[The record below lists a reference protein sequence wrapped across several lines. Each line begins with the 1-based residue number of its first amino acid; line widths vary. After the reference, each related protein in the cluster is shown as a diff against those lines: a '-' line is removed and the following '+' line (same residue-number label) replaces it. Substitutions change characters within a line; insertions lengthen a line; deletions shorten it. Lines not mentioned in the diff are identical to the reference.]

1 VSWLSKLA
9 QFSVTRWQFTIL
21 VFLMFTALGAVSW
34 LNIPRAEDPDF
45 PVPVYTTVAVYPGAS
60 PEDMEQL
67 VTEPI
72 EKQLKA
78 LEDVKKIESWSSDG
92 LSVVRVDFEPNVD
105 AERKYDQVVR
115 EVNALRTTLPPALQ
129 RLDVQRNENSDLAVF
144 QLALVAPQLPYALLD
159 DEAKRLEDA
168 LERVPGVKRTERW
181 AAPPREMQV
190 TLDLGRLARLGITP
204 SQVLDALGSDNT
216 QIPGGSVDVGTRRYN
231 VATMGR
237 YKSADDVQ
245 RTVIGGANGALV
257 RVQDVATVQWADG
270 DAVHLGRFN
279 GQRAM
284 FVTVSAQ
291 KGQNVSVVK
300 RGVWETLDAV
310 ERTLPAG
317 VTLARGF
324 DQSVNV
330 DERLSRLGW
339 DFAIAI
345 GLVLITLLPLGTR
358 ASVIVMISIPTSLAI
373 AVMLLYVTG
382 YSINQLSIVG
392 FVIALGLLV
401 DDSIVVVENIA
412 RFLREGYT
420 RTQAAVEA
428 TKQIGVAV
436 VGATATLIFA
446 FLPLLF
452 LPGLPGKY
460 IRSLPLAVVY
470 AVLASLF
477 VSLTIIPWLASRLMP
492 RESHAEG
499 NAVLRWLDGG
509 IHRTYAPLL
518 KQAMAYPRATL
529 VASFGLVVA
538 AFALVPA
545 VGFSL
550 FPKAGTPQYHV
561 DITTPEGTSLA
572 ETDRAAQYAE
582 AVVSGHVA
590 TRAVFT
596 NVGKDNPQVYYNVFQ
611 RAEAPNRAQLLVLL
625 NAYDNVDT
633 PLALDSLREKL
644 ALYPGAR
651 IELKEFENG
660 PPIDAPIAMRLEGPD
675 LDTLAAI
682 AARYEEVLR
691 NTEGT
696 QYVNNP
702 VRLRRSDLRITV
714 DKQKAGLLGVPSAEV
729 ERTLRLGLAGLEAG
743 KIRADNGDEYPIT
756 VRIDHPAGRPRPE
769 ALDRIHVSGVTG
781 AMVPLS
787 QIAAQT
793 FASSPTSIEHRD
805 RQRAVTVTSY
815 VRSGYNTDAVTKQ
828 VIDRLG
834 TIDLP
839 DGYRL
844 VPAGEIESREESFGG
859 IGGAVVVA
867 VFAILAILVLEFR
880 DFRTTLVVASV
891 IPLGV
896 VGGIVALLLSGYTLS
911 FTAMIGFV
919 ALVGIEIKTSILLV
933 DFTDQLRREGV
944 ALDEAIQRA
953 GEVRFLP
960 IVLTTFTA
968 IGGLLPLALQGSGLY
983 SPLAWVI
990 IGGLL
995 SSTLIARLVTPVMYR
1010 LLAPALEEEVDA
1022 RASGSAP
1029 LFPALA
1035 SQTAAP

>member
-1 VSWLSKLA
+1 
-9 QFSVTRWQFTIL
+9 
-21 VFLMFTALGAVSW
+21 MFAALGAVSW
-34 LNIPRAEDPDF
+34 MSIARAEDPDF
-45 PVPVYTTVAVYPGAS
+45 PVPVFTTVAVYPGAS

-72 EKQLKA
+72 EKQLKT
-78 LEDVKKIESWSSDG
+78 LEDVKKLESTSSDG
-92 LSVVRVDFEPNVD
+92 LSVIKVEFEATVDV
-105 AERKYDQVVR
+105 ERKYDQVIR
-115 EVNALRTTLPPALQ
+115 EVNALRATLPASLQ
-129 RLDVQRNENSDLAVF
+129 RLEVKRNENSDLSVF
-144 QLALVAPQLPYALLD
+144 QLALVAPSAPWQQVD
-159 DEAKRLEDA
+159 DVAKRIEDA
-168 LERVPGVKRTERW
+168 LERVPGVKKAERW
-181 AAPPREMQV
+181 AAPPREMQI
-190 TLDLGRLARLGITP
+190 TLDLGRLSQLGLTP
-204 SQVLDALGSDNT
+204 AQLLNALGSDNT

-231 VATMGR
+231 IATTGR
-237 YKSADDVQ
+237 YRSAADVE
-245 RTVIGGANGALV
+245 RTVVAGANGATV

-270 DAVHLGRFN
+270 DVVHMGRWN

-284 FVTVSAQ
+284 WVTVSVQ
-291 KGQNVSVVK
+291 KGNNVSAVK
-300 RGVWETLDAV
+300 ANVWEALDAL

-317 VTLARGF
+317 ITLSRGF
-324 DQSVNV
+324 DQSANV

-358 ASVIVMISIPTSLAI
+358 ASIIVMISIPTSLAI
-373 AVMLLYVTG
+373 AVILLYATG

-412 RFLREGYT
+412 RFLREGYS
-420 RTQAAVEA
+420 RTQAAIEA

-436 VGATATLIFA
+436 LGATGTLIFA

-452 LPGLPGKY
+452 LPGLAGKY

-492 RESHAEG
+492 SEEGAEG

-518 KQAMAYPRATL
+518 KRAMAYPRATL
-529 VASFGLVVA
+529 VASFGLVVG

-561 DITTPEGTSLA
+561 DITTPEGTSLR
-572 ETDRAAQYAE
+572 ETDRAVQYAE
-582 AVVSGHVA
+582 AVIGGHPN
-590 TRAVFT
+590 TRGIFA
-596 NVGKDNPQVYYNVFQ
+596 NVGKDNPDVYYNVFQ
-611 RAEAPNRAQLLVLL
+611 RAEAPNRAQMFVLL
-625 NAYDNVDT
+625 NQYDNDAT
-633 PLALDSLREKL
+633 PVMLDSLREKL
-644 ALYPGAR
+644 SLYPGAR

-660 PPIDAPIAMRLEGPD
+660 PPIDAPIAMRIEGSN
-675 LDTLAAI
+675 LDTLQRI
-682 AARYEEVLR
+682 AAQYEAVLKS
-691 NTEGT
+691 TEGT

-702 VRLRRSDLRITV
+702 VRLRRSDLRLVV

-729 ERTLRLGLAGLEAG
+729 ERTLRLGIAGLQAG
-743 KIRADNGDEYPIT
+743 SIRADNGDEYPLT
-756 VRIDHPAGRPRPE
+756 VRLAHNGRPAPE
-769 ALDRIHVSGVTG
+769 ALERIFVSSVNG

-787 QIAAQT
+787 QIAT
-793 FASSPTSIEHRD
+793 LRFVSSPTTIDHND
-805 RQRAVTVTSY
+805 RTRAVTVTSY
-815 VRSGYNTDAVTKQ
+815 VRSGYNTDAVTRQ
-828 VIDRLG
+828 VIERLG
-834 TIDLP
+834 NITLP
-839 DGYRL
+839 VGYAL

-896 VGGIVALLLSGYTLS
+896 VGGIVALLFSGYTLS

-944 ALDEAIQRA
+944 GLDEAIQRA

-960 IVLTTFTA
+960 IVLTTMTA
-968 IGGLLPLALQGSGLY
+968 IGGMLPLAFQGSGLY

-990 IGGLL
+990 IGGLV
-995 SSTLIARLVTPVMYR
+995 SSTLIARLVTPVMYK
-1010 LLAPALEEEVDA
+1010 LLAPALVRDEELA
-1022 RASGSAP
+1022 RAPSGGFAVGQGGE
-1029 LFPALA
+1029 LLA
-1035 SQTAAP
+1035 